1 MSDPIYIVSGKEVTK
16 SQLAKTAAA
25 RGIPLDKYITLAGAT
40 LSGKTTVSKYGINFG
55 KWFFGASRSI

>member
-25 RGIPLDKYITLAGAT
+25 RGIPLDKYIT
-40 LSGKTTVSKYGINFG
+40 
-55 KWFFGASRSI
+55 